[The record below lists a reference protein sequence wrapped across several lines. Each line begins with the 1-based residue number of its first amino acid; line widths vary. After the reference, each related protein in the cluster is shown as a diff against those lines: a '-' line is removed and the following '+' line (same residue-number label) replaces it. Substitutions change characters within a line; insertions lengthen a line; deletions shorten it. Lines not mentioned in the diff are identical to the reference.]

1 MGADHSGKTILLVD
15 DDVDLL
21 TGLVFQL
28 KRLGFETIT
37 AETQRDA
44 ERLIEET
51 DPDIAVFDLMLE
63 HLDAGFTLCHH
74 MKRKHPETPVILLTG
89 VTSETGLEFDTVTQ
103 DERSW
108 VKADAMLAKPIR
120 FEQLQR
126 EIERLL

>member
-1 MGADHSGKTILLVD
+1 MADYTGKTILLVD
-15 DDVDLL
+15 DDADLL

-28 KRLGFETIT
+28 KRLGFATVT
-37 AETQRDA
+37 AETQREG
-44 ERLIEET
+44 ERLIDET
-51 DPDIAVFDLMLE
+51 SPDIAVFDLMLE
-63 HLDAGFTLCHH
+63 HLDAGFTLCHR

-89 VTSETGLEFDTVTQ
+89 VTAETGIEFETVTS

>member
-1 MGADHSGKTILLVD
+1 MADYTGKTILLVD

-21 TGLVFQL
+21 TGLTFQL
-28 KRLGFETIT
+28 KRLGFSTVT
-37 AETQRDA
+37 AETQRDG
-44 ERLIEET
+44 ERLIDET
-51 DPDIAVFDLMLE
+51 SPDIAVFDLMLE
-63 HLDAGFTLCHH
+63 HLDGGFTLCHR

-89 VTSETGLEFDTVTQ
+89 VTSETGLEFDTVTS

-108 VKADAMLAKPIR
+108 VKADSMLAKPIR

>member
-1 MGADHSGKTILLVD
+1 MADHTGRTILLVD

-21 TGLVFQL
+21 TGLTFQL
-28 KRLGFETIT
+28 KRQGFETIT

-51 DPDIAVFDLMLE
+51 NPDIAVFDLMLE
-63 HLDAGFTLCHH
+63 HLDAGFT
-74 MKRKHPETPVILLTG
+74 PVILLTG
-89 VTSETGLEFDTVTQ
+89 VTSETGLESDTVTQ

>member
-1 MGADHSGKTILLVD
+1 MADYAGKTILLVD

-28 KRLGFETIT
+28 KRLGFSTVA
-37 AETQRDA
+37 AETQRDG
-44 ERLIEET
+44 ERLIDET
-51 DPDIAVFDLMLE
+51 TPDIAVFDLMLE
-63 HLDAGFTLCHH
+63 HLDAGFTLCHR

-89 VTSETGLEFDTVTQ
+89 VTAETGLEFDNVTN

-120 FEQLQR
+120 FEQLER
-126 EIERLL
+126 EIGRLLA

>member
-1 MGADHSGKTILLVD
+1 MADHTGRTILLVD

-21 TGLVFQL
+21 TGLTFQL
-28 KRLGFETIT
+28 KRQGFETIT

-51 DPDIAVFDLMLE
+51 NPDIAVFDLMLE
-63 HLDAGFTLCHH
+63 HLDAGFTLCHR

-89 VTSETGLEFDTVTQ
+89 VTSETGLESDTVTQ

>member
-1 MGADHSGKTILLVD
+1 MADYTGKTILLVD
-15 DDVDLL
+15 DDADLL

-28 KRLGFETIT
+28 KRLGFATVT
-37 AETQRDA
+37 AETQREG
-44 ERLIEET
+44 ERLIDET
-51 DPDIAVFDLMLE
+51 SPDIAVFDLMLE
-63 HLDAGFTLCHH
+63 HLDAGFTLCHR

-89 VTSETGLEFDTVTQ
+89 VTAETGIEFETVTS

-126 EIERLL
+126 EIARLL